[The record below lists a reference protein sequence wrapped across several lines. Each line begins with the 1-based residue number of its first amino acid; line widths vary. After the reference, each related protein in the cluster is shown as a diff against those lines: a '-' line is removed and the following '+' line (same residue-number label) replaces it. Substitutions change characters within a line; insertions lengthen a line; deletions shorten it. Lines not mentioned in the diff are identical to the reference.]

1 MKFEISTVKFQDM
14 LRKAVNGASFEVLQP
29 LSTYIGIE
37 VKDNEL
43 MLTTTDASNFMYVK
57 EKVDNGED
65 GYVTIALETLAK
77 LVPKI
82 TSETIKVSLEERFL
96 NLKGNGAYKLEIPM
110 ENGEIIHFPN
120 PEASAE
126 MHKIGD
132 VSLVDIKMI
141 LASVKPSLATTFE
154 LPFYTNYYS
163 SDIVV
168 GTDNC
173 KASSYNKQ
181 VLDGKPRLLNVNI
194 ISLLNSMT
202 DDTIEVYTDESD
214 TKIKFVSS
222 NCTVYGTTP
231 SGIEDYNI
239 VGVTTLLQTEFPHS
253 CQVSK
258 SVILGALD
266 RIKLFVGAYDE
277 GAITLSFDKSELTI
291 SSKYTTGIEEIPY
304 VQPIDGEVS
313 FTGEIEI
320 NSFYT
325 QIHSQVS
332 DTVNLQFGLPNALK
346 LVGDDITSVVALFN

>member
-1 MKFEISTVKFQDM
+1 MKFEISTTKFQEM
-14 LRKAVNGASFEVLQP
+14 LKKSVSGASFEVLQP

-37 VKDNEL
+37 VKDNQL
-43 MLTTTDASNFMYVK
+43 MLTTTDATNFMYVK
-57 EKVDNGED
+57 EPLTECED
-65 GYVTIALETLAK
+65 GYVTIALDTLSK

-82 TSETIKVSLEERFL
+82 TSDTIKVTLEDKYL
-96 NLKGNGAYKLEIPM
+96 QIVGNGSYKIDIPM

-120 PEASAE
+120 PEASEE

-132 VSLVDIKMI
+132 ISLVDVKMI

-154 LPFYTNYYS
+154 VPCYTNYYTG
-163 SDIVV
+163 DIVV

-181 VLDGKPRLLNVNI
+181 VLDGKSRLLNVNI
-194 ISLLNSMT
+194 VSLLNVFT
-202 DDTIEVYTDESD
+202 DDTIEVYTDNDD

-231 SGIEDYNI
+231 NGIDDYNI
-239 VGVTTLLQTEFPHS
+239 IGVTNLLQTEFPHS
-253 CQVSK
+253 CQVSRQ
-258 SVILGALD
+258 VILGALD
-266 RIKLFVGAYDE
+266 RIKLFVSTYDE
-277 GAITLSFDKSELTI
+277 GAITLAFNKSNITI

-304 VQPIDGEVS
+304 LQELDGDVD
-313 FTGEIEI
+313 FIGEIEI
-320 NSFYT
+320 NSFIT

-332 DTVNLQFGLPNALK
+332 DTVNLQFGLSNALK